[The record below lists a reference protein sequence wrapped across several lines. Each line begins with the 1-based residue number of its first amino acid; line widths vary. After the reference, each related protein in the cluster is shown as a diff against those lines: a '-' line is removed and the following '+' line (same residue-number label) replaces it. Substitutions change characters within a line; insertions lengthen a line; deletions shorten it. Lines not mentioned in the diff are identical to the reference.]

1 MYCNV
6 QINKFDI
13 FCRLLQNSR
22 SKRPKVV
29 IPPLCHKREAHILSV
44 AFIYKDLIFLR
55 GQVKG
60 QGKKAKVT
68 DTDHKRDCYFVCAF
82 EINKIQREITLKRV
96 CMILSLR
103 IYERS
108 LVVNFRRW

>member
-6 QINKFDI
+6 HINKFDI
-13 FCRLLQNSR
+13 FCRLLQNRR

-60 QGKKAKVT
+60 QGKKPRSQTQTIKGTVILYV
-68 DTDHKRDCYFVCAF
+68 H
-82 EINKIQREITLKRV
+82 LK
-96 CMILSLR
+96 
-103 IYERS
+103 
-108 LVVNFRRW
+108 